1 LLQGFFSDPENRTTN
16 SDTRF
21 FACFL
26 SYTYRLLSF
35 SLLTSYCEMDVLC
48 FYLITYVI

>member
-35 SLLTSYCEMDVLC
+35 SFLTSYCEMDVLC